1 MLHFFT
7 DFTFLFDNKKMRGSL
22 KMSLKAV
29 YVSLGKFLSV
39 NLVFSLSASPQTIA
53 LLQKELLI

>member
-1 MLHFFT
+1 
-7 DFTFLFDNKKMRGSL
+7 MRGPL